1 MTDPTQPS
9 IDAAGW
15 TAVDDAQSGAEGWYL
30 STCYGCAEGG
40 ARGAALRIEKRDEV
54 DTFAGDEDAWTHVL
68 RRAAEG
74 ARMHRR
80 ALLAIRT
87 DNPTEY
93 ALLLDH
99 ARKIGLTFI
108 DVDSV
113 PA

>member
-1 MTDPTQPS
+1 
-9 IDAAGW
+9 
-15 TAVDDAQSGAEGWYL
+15 
-30 STCYGCAEGG
+30 
-40 ARGAALRIEKRDEV
+40 
-54 DTFAGDEDAWTHVL
+54 
-68 RRAAEG
+68 
-74 ARMHRR
+74 MHRR

-93 ALLLDH
+93 DLLLDH